1 MTETGPVGVA
11 MPRRVAL
18 VTTTQHGH
26 LNPYIPVVNALRA
39 AGGHVTLLLVTADGG
54 ALDERRR
61 QALGDVDVHPVGQ
74 VEMAP
79 WSGDP
84 AKIGPML
91 RASPVADLTAAA
103 LGAVAPDFVLVDSLP
118 VTASAMVGAHA
129 SGVPYGMIWAN
140 LGGVCPREHRRDRW
154 PYDEQV
160 GDYLTSH
167 GVGWSTRTHSARSP
181 ILNLMPTIPALVGDD
196 AVTDDGVRLVGL
208 PGAAGPRGDEVAFP
222 ELDRLDP
229 DRPVVYVSF
238 GTIFYR
244 RPDLLRTVITGAAAT
259 GAQVIAAVGDLADE
273 LALPD
278 QILTAP
284 YLPQREVL
292 ERADVFITHGGYNS
306 VAESI
311 RAATP
316 MLVVPLA
323 VDQPIQAHFVGNA
336 GFGMAL
342 PLAAVTG
349 QTVAD
354 AVTELLD
361 PARDYRARLRA
372 ARPECGDS
380 AARTAELVL
389 STVET
394 LPRKEQQ

>member
-1 MTETGPVGVA
+1 M
-11 MPRRVAL
+11 RVAL
-18 VTTTQHGH
+18 LTTTQHGH
-26 LNPYIPVVNALRA
+26 LNPYIPVVNALQN
-39 AGGHVTLLLVTADGG
+39 AGGEVALLLLSADGG
-54 ALDERRR
+54 VLDERRR
-61 QALGDVDVHPVGQ
+61 EALGKAQVDVIGQ

-91 RASPVADLTAAA
+91 QSSPVAGQTADA
-103 LGAVAPDFVLVDSLP
+103 LRETAPDFVLVDSLP
-118 VTASAMVGAHA
+118 VTASAMAGAQA

-140 LGGVCPREHRRDRW
+140 LGGVCPREHRRGRW
-154 PYDEQV
+154 AYDEQV
-160 GDYLTSH
+160 GDYLTRH
-167 GVGWSTRTHSARSP
+167 GVLWSTRTHSARSP

-208 PGAAGPRGDEVAFP
+208 PGAAGPRGDEVAFSG
-222 ELDRLDP
+222 LDRIDP

-259 GAQVIAAVGDLADE
+259 GAQVIASVGDLAEE

-278 QILTAP
+278 EVLTAP
-284 YLPQREVL
+284 YVPQREVL
-292 ERADVFITHGGYNS
+292 ERADVFVTHGGYNS

-311 RAATP
+311 RAAIP
-316 MLVVPLA
+316 MLVIPLA
-323 VDQPIQAHFVGNA
+323 VDQPIQAHFVGSA
-336 GFGMAL
+336 GFGTAL
-342 PLAAVTG
+342 EPAGVTERAVT
-349 QTVAD
+349 D
-354 AVTELLD
+354 AVTDLLD

-380 AARTAELVL
+380 AVRTAELVTG
-389 STVET
+389 TVET
-394 LPRKEQQ
+394 LQRKGER

>member
-1 MTETGPVGVA
+1 M
-11 MPRRVAL
+11 RVAL
-18 VTTTQHGH
+18 LTTTQHGH
-26 LNPYIPVVNALRA
+26 LNPYIPVVNALQA
-39 AGGHVTLLLVTADGG
+39 AGADVELLLLSADGG

-61 QALGDVDVHPVGQ
+61 EALGKAQVHAIGQ

-91 RASPVADLTAAA
+91 ESSPVAEQTADA
-103 LGAVAPDFVLVDSLP
+103 LRAVAPGFVLVDSLP
-118 VTASAMVGAHA
+118 VTAAAMAGAQA

-140 LGGVCPREHRRDRW
+140 LGGVCPAEHRRDRW
-154 PYDEQV
+154 AYDEHV
-160 GDYLTSH
+160 GDYLTRH
-167 GVGWSTRTHSARSP
+167 GVLWSTRTHSARSP
-181 ILNLMPTIPALVGDD
+181 ILNLMPTIPTLVGDD
-196 AVTDDGVRLVGL
+196 AVTDDGVQLVGL
-208 PGAAGPRGDEVAFP
+208 PGAPGPRGDEVDFP
-222 ELDRLDP
+222 GLDRIDP
-229 DRPVVYVSF
+229 DRPLVYVSF

-259 GAQVIAAVGDLADE
+259 GAQVIAAVGDLAEE

-278 QILTAP
+278 DILTAP

-292 ERADVFITHGGYNS
+292 ERADVFVTHGGYNS

-323 VDQPIQAHFVGNA
+323 VDQPIQAFFVDRA
-336 GFGMAL
+336 GFGTAL
-342 PLAAVTG
+342 APAAVTG
-349 QTVAD
+349 QAVAD
-354 AVTELLD
+354 AVTDLLD

-372 ARPECGDS
+372 AQPECGDS
-380 AARTAELVL
+380 AARAAELVV

-394 LPRKEQQ
+394 LQREGER

>member
-1 MTETGPVGVA
+1 M
-11 MPRRVAL
+11 RVAL
-18 VTTTQHGH
+18 LTTTQHGH
-26 LNPYIPVVNALRA
+26 LNLYVPVVNALRS
-39 AGGHVTLLLVTADGG
+39 AGSEVVLLLLSADGG
-54 ALDERRR
+54 ALDEQRR
-61 QALGDVDVHPVGQ
+61 QALGKTQVRVIGQ

-91 RASPVADLTAAA
+91 RSSPVAGQTVDALRAA
-103 LGAVAPDFVLVDSLP
+103 APDFVLVDSLP
-118 VTASAMVGAHA
+118 VTASAMVGAQA

-140 LGGVCPREHRRDRW
+140 LGGVCPSEHRRGRW

-160 GDYLTSH
+160 GDYLTGN
-167 GVGWSTRTHSARSP
+167 GVLWSTRTHSARSP
-181 ILNLMPTIPALVGDD
+181 ILNVMPTIPALLGDD
-196 AVTDDGVRLVGL
+196 AITDDGVRLVGL
-208 PGAAGPRGDEVAFP
+208 PGAAGTRGDEVAFAG
-222 ELDRLDP
+222 LDRIDP
-229 DRPVVYVSF
+229 GRPLVYVSF

-259 GAQVIAAVGDLADE
+259 GARVIAAVGDLAGE

-278 QILTAP
+278 DVLTAP

-316 MLVVPLA
+316 MLVIPLA
-323 VDQPIQAHFVGNA
+323 VDQPVQAYFVGSA
-336 GFGMAL
+336 GFGTAL
-342 PLAAVTG
+342 EPAGVTERA
-349 QTVAD
+349 VAD
-354 AVTELLD
+354 AVTDLLD

-372 ARPECGDS
+372 AQPECGDS
-380 AARTAELVL
+380 TVRTAELVT
-389 STVET
+389 SAVEA
-394 LPRKEQQ
+394 LQRGGKR

>member
-1 MTETGPVGVA
+1 M
-11 MPRRVAL
+11 RVAL
-18 VTTTQHGH
+18 LTTTQHGH
-26 LNPYIPVVNALRA
+26 LNPYVPVVNALQT
-39 AGGHVTLLLVTADGG
+39 AGSEVALLLLSADGG
-54 ALDERRR
+54 VLDERRR
-61 QALGDVDVHPVGQ
+61 EALGKAQADVIGQ

-91 RASPVADLTAAA
+91 RSSPVAEQTADA
-103 LGAVAPDFVLVDSLP
+103 LRATAPDFVLVDSLP
-118 VTASAMVGAHA
+118 VTASAMAGAQA

-140 LGGVCPREHRRDRW
+140 LGGVCPREHRRGRW

-160 GDYLTSH
+160 GDYLTRH
-167 GVGWSTRTHSARSP
+167 GVSWSTRTHSARSP

-208 PGAAGPRGDEVAFP
+208 PGAAGPRGDEVAFSG
-222 ELDRLDP
+222 LDRIDP

-244 RPDLLRTVITGAAAT
+244 RPDLLRTVIIGAAAT
-259 GAQVIAAVGDLADE
+259 GAQVIASVGDLAEE

-278 QILTAP
+278 EVLTAP
-284 YLPQREVL
+284 YVPQREVL
-292 ERADVFITHGGYNS
+292 ERADVFVTHGGYNS

-316 MLVVPLA
+316 MLVIPLA
-323 VDQPIQAHFVGNA
+323 VDQPIQAYFVDRA
-336 GFGMAL
+336 GFGTAL
-342 PLAAVTG
+342 EPAGVTERAVT
-349 QTVAD
+349 D
-354 AVTELLD
+354 AVTDLLD

-380 AARTAELVL
+380 AARTAELVIG
-389 STVET
+389 TVET
-394 LPRKEQQ
+394 LQRNGEQ

>member
-1 MTETGPVGVA
+1 M
-11 MPRRVAL
+11 RVAL
-18 VTTTQHGH
+18 LTTTQHGH
-26 LNPYIPVVNALRA
+26 LNPYVPVVNALQA
-39 AGGHVTLLLVTADGG
+39 AGSEVDLLLLSADGG
-54 ALDERRR
+54 ALDEQRR
-61 QALGDVDVHPVGQ
+61 QALGKAQVHAIGQ

-91 RASPVADLTAAA
+91 QSSPVADQTAAA
-103 LGAVAPDFVLVDSLP
+103 LRATAPDFVLVDSLP
-118 VTASAMVGAHA
+118 VTAAAMVGARA
-129 SGVPYGMIWAN
+129 SGLPYGMIWAN
-140 LGGVCPREHRRDRW
+140 LGGVCPREHRRGRW

-160 GDYLTSH
+160 GDYLTRN
-167 GVGWSTRTHSARSP
+167 GVSWSTRTHSARSP
-181 ILNLMPTIPALVGDD
+181 ILNVMPTIPALVGDD

-222 ELDRLDP
+222 ALDRIDP
-229 DRPVVYVSF
+229 DRPLVYVSF

-244 RPDLLRTVITGAAAT
+244 RPDLLRTVIIGAAAT
-259 GAQVIAAVGDLADE
+259 GAQVIAAVGDLAEE

-278 QILTAP
+278 EVLTAP

-316 MLVVPLA
+316 MLVIPLA
-323 VDQPIQAHFVGNA
+323 VDQPVQAYFVGRA
-336 GFGMAL
+336 GFGTAL
-342 PLAAVTG
+342 EPARVTGQAVAAAVT
-349 QTVAD
+349 D
-354 AVTELLD
+354 LLD

-372 ARPECGDS
+372 AQPECGDS
-380 AARTAELVL
+380 AGRTAELVVGAIEAL
-389 STVET
+389 AREGE
-394 LPRKEQQ
+394 R

>member
-1 MTETGPVGVA
+1 M
-11 MPRRVAL
+11 
-18 VTTTQHGH
+18 
-26 LNPYIPVVNALRA
+26 VNALRA
-39 AGGHVTLLLVTADGG
+39 AGGEVTLLLLSADGG
-54 ALDERRR
+54 ELDQQRRR
-61 QALGDVDVHPVGQ
+61 AVGTAHVQLIGQ

-91 RASPVADLTAAA
+91 QASPVAGQTADAIETT
-103 LGAVAPDFVLVDSLP
+103 APDFVLLDSLP
-118 VTASAMVGAHA
+118 VTASAMVGAQR

-140 LGGVCPREHRRDRW
+140 LGGVCPREHRRGRW

-160 GDYLTSH
+160 GDYLTRH
-167 GVGWSTRTHSARSP
+167 GVAWSTRTHSARSP

-196 AVTDDGVRLVGL
+196 AVTDDGVQLVGL
-208 PGAAGPRGDEVAFP
+208 PGAAGIRGDEVTFA

-259 GAQVIAAVGDLADE
+259 GAQVIAAVGDLAAE

-278 QILTAP
+278 DVLTAP

-292 ERADVFITHGGYNS
+292 ERADVFVTHGGYNS

-316 MLVVPLA
+316 MLVIPLA
-323 VDQPIQAHFVGNA
+323 VDQPIQAYFVASA
-336 GFGMAL
+336 GFGTAL
-342 PLAAVTG
+342 EPADVTARA
-349 QTVAD
+349 VAD
-354 AVTELLD
+354 AVGDLLD
-361 PARDYRARLRA
+361 PARHYRARLRA
-372 ARPECGDS
+372 AQPQCGDS
-380 AARTAELVL
+380 AVRTAELVL
-389 STVET
+389 GTVEA
-394 LPRKEQQ
+394 LQRREEQ

>member
-1 MTETGPVGVA
+1 M
-11 MPRRVAL
+11 RVAL
-18 VTTTQHGH
+18 LTTTQHGH
-26 LNPYIPVVNALRA
+26 LNPYIPVVNALRT
-39 AGGHVTLLLVTADGG
+39 AGAEVALLLLSADGG
-54 ALDERRR
+54 ALDEQRRR
-61 QALGDVDVHPVGQ
+61 ALGEAQVHALGQ

-84 AKIGPML
+84 AQIGPML
-91 RASPVADLTAAA
+91 RSSPVADQTADVLRAT
-103 LGAVAPDFVLVDSLP
+103 APDFVLIDSLP
-118 VTASAMVGAHA
+118 VTASAMAGAHA

-140 LGGVCPREHRRDRW
+140 LGGVCPSEHRRGRW

-160 GDYLTSH
+160 GDYLTGH
-167 GVGWSTRTHSARSP
+167 GVLWSARTHSARSP

-196 AVTDDGVRLVGL
+196 AVTDDGVQLVGL
-208 PGAAGPRGDEVAFP
+208 PGAAGTRGDEVAFSG
-222 ELDRLDP
+222 LDRIDP
-229 DRPVVYVSF
+229 GRLLVYVSF

-244 RPDLLRTVITGAAAT
+244 RPDLLRTVILGAAAT
-259 GAQVIAAVGDLADE
+259 GAQVIAAVGDLAEE

-278 QILTAP
+278 DVLTAP

-316 MLVVPLA
+316 MLVIPLA
-323 VDQPIQAHFVGNA
+323 VDQPIQAYFVGNA
-336 GFGMAL
+336 GFGTSLDPAD
-342 PLAAVTG
+342 VTG
-349 QTVAD
+349 QAVAD
-354 AVTELLD
+354 AVTDLLD

-380 AARTAELVL
+380 AARTAELVIGA
-389 STVET
+389 VET
-394 LPRKEQQ
+394 LQRQGER

>member
-1 MTETGPVGVA
+1 M
-11 MPRRVAL
+11 RVAL

-26 LNPYIPVVNALRA
+26 LNPYVPVVNALHD
-39 AGGHVTLLLVTADGG
+39 AGCEVALLLLSADGG
-54 ALDERRR
+54 ALDEQRR
-61 QALGDVDVHPVGQ
+61 QALGKAQVHVIGE
-74 VEMAP
+74 VAMGP

-84 AKIGPML
+84 EAIGPML
-91 RASPVADLTAAA
+91 ESSPVAEQTADAIRA
-103 LGAVAPDFVLVDSLP
+103 TAPDFVLVDSLP

-129 SGVPYGMIWAN
+129 SGVPYGMVWAN
-140 LGGVCPREHRRDRW
+140 LGGVCPAEHRRDRW
-154 PYDEQV
+154 AYDAQV
-160 GDYLTSH
+160 GDYLTRH
-167 GVGWSTRTHSARSP
+167 GVWWSTRTHSARSP

-196 AVTDDGVRLVGL
+196 GVTDDGVQLVGL
-208 PGAAGPRGDEVAFP
+208 PGAARTRGDEVAFSD
-222 ELDRLDP
+222 LDRLDSG
-229 DRPVVYVSF
+229 RPLVYVSF

-259 GAQVIAAVGDLADE
+259 GAQVIASVGDLAEE

-278 QILTAP
+278 DVCTAP

-292 ERADVFITHGGYNS
+292 ARADVFVTHGGYNS

-323 VDQPIQAHFVGNA
+323 VDQPVQAHFVGSS
-336 GFGMAL
+336 GFGTAL
-342 PLAAVTG
+342 APAGATE
-349 QTVAD
+349 QAVAD
-354 AVTELLD
+354 AVTDLLD

-372 ARPECGDS
+372 AQPECGDA
-380 AARTAELVL
+380 AARTAELVT

-394 LPRKEQQ
+394 LQRKGKQ

>member
-1 MTETGPVGVA
+1 M
-11 MPRRVAL
+11 RVAL
-18 VTTTQHGH
+18 LTTTQHGH
-26 LNPYIPVVNALRA
+26 LNPYVPVVNALRS
-39 AGGHVTLLLVTADGG
+39 AGGEVSLLLLSADGG
-54 ALDERRR
+54 SLDERRR
-61 QALGDVDVHPVGQ
+61 QALGGARVHMVGQ

-91 RASPVADLTAAA
+91 RSSPVADLTADA
-103 LGAVAPDFVLVDSLP
+103 LRATAPDFVLVDSLP
-118 VTASAMVGAHA
+118 VTASAMVGARA

-140 LGGVCPREHRRDRW
+140 LGGVCPREYRRGRW

-160 GDYLTSH
+160 GDYLTGH
-167 GVGWSTRTHSARSP
+167 GVPWSTKTHSARSP
-181 ILNLMPTIPALVGDD
+181 ILNLMPTIPSLVGDD

-208 PGAAGPRGDEVAFP
+208 PGAAGPRGDEVAFSG
-222 ELDRLDP
+222 LDRIDP

-259 GAQVIAAVGDLADE
+259 GAQVIAAVGDLAGE

-278 QILTAP
+278 DVLTAP

-316 MLVVPLA
+316 MLVIPLA
-323 VDQPIQAHFVGNA
+323 VDQPIQAHFVRRA
-336 GFGMAL
+336 GFGTAL
-342 PLAAVTG
+342 EPAAVTG
-349 QTVAD
+349 QAVAD
-354 AVTELLD
+354 AVTDLLD

-372 ARPECGDS
+372 AQPECGDS
-380 AARTAELVL
+380 AARTAELVI
-389 STVET
+389 SAVET
-394 LPRKEQQ
+394 LQRKGQQ